1 MPKDLNVN
9 LPSTE
14 VPFLAWHSLTSLP
27 SQPLKVRPVILAP
40 VDPIEKKSFETWGKN
55 EMWS

>member
-9 LPSTE
+9 FPSTE
-14 VPFLAWHSLTSLP
+14 VPFLAWHSLTSLA

-40 VDPIEKKSFETWGKN
+40 VDPIEKSYELHLF
-55 EMWS
+55 